1 MRNRKTLQIL
11 LCIVLAAFL
20 AGCATTGTV
29 PTAPAKTASQIAKE
43 KSLYFMATYQAQF
56 KDAASMGALAQQGK
70 LSPGQLQV
78 YRVKR
83 ELLIKLKPLIEAFD
97 AIAAGGGIPGA
108 GREQEINTII
118 NQLVSTA
125 GGA

>member
-20 AGCATTGTV
+20 AGCATA

-56 KDAASMGALAQQGK
+56 NDAASMGALAQQGK
-70 LSPGQLQV
+70 LSLGQLQV

>member
-11 LCIVLAAFL
+11 LFIVLAAFL
-20 AGCATTGTV
+20 AGCATTGTA

-43 KSLYFMATYQAQF
+43 TSLHFMGVYKAQF
-56 KDAASMGALAQQGK
+56 ADAASMGALAQQGK
-70 LSPGQLQV
+70 LSLGQLQI

-97 AIAAGGGIPGA
+97 AIVAGGGIPSA
-108 GREQEINTII
+108 DREQEINNEI
-118 NQLVSTA
+118 NQLVATA